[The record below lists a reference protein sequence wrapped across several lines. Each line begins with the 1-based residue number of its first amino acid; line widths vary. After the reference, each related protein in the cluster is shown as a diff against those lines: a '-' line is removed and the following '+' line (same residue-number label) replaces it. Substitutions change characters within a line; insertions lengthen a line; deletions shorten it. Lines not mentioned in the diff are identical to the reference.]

1 MSQGYFVTGTDTS
14 VGKTLVSAALV
25 HGFAQR
31 GYRSVGMKPVA
42 SGCNWEDGVLVSEDA
57 AMLAEASNVE
67 LAMNQINPY
76 AFELPIAPHIAA
88 KQVGERISLN
98 KIKSGYQDLS
108 SVADKII
115 VEGVGGFRVPLNE
128 EEDTADL
135 AVALGLP
142 VIVVVGM
149 KLGCINHAL
158 LTIEAI
164 RARNLDVVGWV
175 ANQIDPV
182 MHFFEENCQ
191 ELATKL
197 VAPCVGVV
205 LFDNEVGFKTLSN
218 MLKIDKIL

>member
-42 SGCNWEDGVLVSEDA
+42 SGCHWEEGMLVSEDA
-57 AMLAEASNVE
+57 AMLATASNVE
-67 LAMNQINPY
+67 LEMNQINPY

-88 KQVGERISLN
+88 KQVGERISLK

-108 SVADKII
+108 TIADKIV

-128 EEDTADL
+128 EENTADL

-158 LTIEAI
+158 LTVEAI
-164 RARNLDVVGWV
+164 QARNLDVVGWI

-197 VAPCVGVV
+197 VAPCIGVV
-205 LFDNEVGFKTLSN
+205 LFDNKIGFKTVSHL
-218 MLKIDKIL
+218 LKIDKIL